1 MGKPADNKSNN
12 TGMPVGKA
20 ARSADLAKVVESA
33 AKLQTLV
40 PDAVLVGGTAA
51 SLYAQH
57 RESFDHDHLVSDLA
71 QRYAEVLDAVE
82 ASEGWATSVRASKP
96 PMTILGSLDGV
107 EAGLR
112 QMRRSRPLETTT
124 FELDAETSVVI
135 PTVEE
140 MLRVKAYLIV
150 QRNYVRDYLDVAA
163 LSEAIGLDMTVSV
176 LRNIDNY
183 YVDRSE
189 ESGSVLTALVESLA
203 DPKPRD
209 SSVIKELPRYKWLDP
224 RWHDWNSVTN
234 RCQEIALRIAGAQP

>member
-1 MGKPADNKSNN
+1 MGKPADKQSNN

-20 ARSADLAKVVESA
+20 ARSAELAKVVESA

-71 QRYAEVLDAVE
+71 QRYAEILDAVE

-135 PTVEE
+135 PTVDE

-176 LRNIDNY
+176 LRNIDDY

-209 SSVIKELPRYKWLDP
+209 SSVIKELPRYKGLDP
-224 RWHDWNSVTN
+224 RWHEWNSVTK
-234 RCQEIALRIAGAQP
+234 RCQEIALRIAGAQS